1 MVRKIDN
8 SSEIVKK
15 MGYSRYYVR
24 KIKGIKNKQEK
35 RKYLLNLFL
44 NFEKYHLLRCD
55 LKSTCLHT
63 KQVGGSNT
71 LKKIDSLY
79 KKLLEEDSKDKFS
92 NIVLQKQL
100 DNRNK
105 KEARLKRQH
114 DRNMKLLQNE
124 ITRYKGDMDALKQTI
139 AQNSETI
146 KSSEDKHGL
155 TKTKIKDL
163 ENFKV
168 NITKINIEL
177 FQNVFADLYTIF
189 SNVKDRFLLIKLIK
203 TQLFSE
209 NRKDIREDLI
219 YTIGSRNKS
228 NKKSEKLNYT
238 KYYERLDIFNEG
250 LVPMKQM
257 QKILDDSWLNLY
269 YLQKKYGFDASDLD
283 YELGMIDNIH
293 PAALEVITLEIRY
306 KDATKKEFQAMSDL
320 VKFQKV
326 VPKPVP
332 IEIYDNI
339 LNELDVMNK
348 LKEKLQ
354 KFDLDF
360 LELVIVNT
368 LHIIKCGCTSAC
380 NYSWETTKADQ
391 WPHYCF
397 VEPNCQSDTVGPAY
411 DSASLS
417 FQRSPTK
424 ECNPIDSAVKRS
436 NLINDTSYVPTEE
449 GYIKVFKR
457 KGRDSDPNYHKYY
470 VGHQKTPYRAPMS
483 KPFCFKKIMDKI
495 IYPDVIKVDKKGL
508 RKCTQKKQ
516 TIYEFFG
523 ERTIQNIEQVNKM
536 KQAMDNAYKNS
547 IKTEQKQNNTRI
559 QQLRNKN

>member
-1 MVRKIDN
+1 MVKKFDN

-15 MGYSRYYVR
+15 MGYSNYYVR

-63 KQVGGSNT
+63 KQVGGSKT
-71 LKKIDSLY
+71 LKKINSLY
-79 KKLLEEDSKDKFS
+79 KKLLENDSKDKLS
-92 NIVLQKQL
+92 NIALQKQL

-105 KEARLKRQH
+105 EEARLKRQY
-114 DRNMKLLQNE
+114 DRNMKLLQDE
-124 ITRYKGDMDALKQTI
+124 VSRYKGDIDSLKQTI
-139 AQNSETI
+139 VQNNETI

-155 TKTKIKDL
+155 TKTKIKEL
-163 ENFKV
+163 ENLKV
-168 NITKINIEL
+168 NITNINIEL
-177 FQNVFADLYTIF
+177 FQNVFADFYEIF

-209 NRKDIREDLI
+209 NRKDIREDLV
-219 YTIGSRNKS
+219 YTIGAREKS
-228 NKKSEKLNYT
+228 KKKSEILNYT
-238 KYYERLDIFNEG
+238 KYNERLDIFYER

-257 QKILDDSWLNLY
+257 QKNLDDSWLNLY
-269 YLQKKYGFDASDLD
+269 YLQNKYGFDASDLD

-306 KDATKKEFQAMSDL
+306 KNATKKSFQAMSDL

-326 VPKPVP
+326 VPKSVP

-354 KFDLDF
+354 EFDLDF
-360 LELVIVNT
+360 LKLVIVNT
-368 LHIIKCGCTSAC
+368 LHIIECGCTSPC
-380 NYSWETTKADQ
+380 NYSWETTKAKQ
-391 WPHYCF
+391 WHNTQSHFCL
-397 VEPNCQSDTVGPAY
+397 VESECNSDTHQDY
-411 DSASLS
+411 
-417 FQRSPTK
+417 RSRYTK
-424 ECNPIDSAVKRS
+424 ECNTI
-436 NLINDTSYVPTEE
+436 DTSGGVPTEE
-449 GYIKVFKR
+449 TYVKVFKR
-457 KGRDSDPNYHKYY
+457 KGRNPKYY
-470 VGHQKTPYRAPMS
+470 VGHQQAPYHAPMN
-483 KPFCFKKIMDKI
+483 KQFCFKKVMDKI

-516 TIYEFFG
+516 TIDEFFG

-536 KQAMDNAYKNS
+536 KQAMDDAYKNS
-547 IKTEQKQNNTRI
+547 IKTEQKQNNIKI
-559 QQLRNKN
+559 QQLMN

>member
-1 MVRKIDN
+1 MVKKFDN

-15 MGYSRYYVR
+15 MGYSNYYVR

-63 KQVGGSNT
+63 KQVGGSKT
-71 LKKIDSLY
+71 LKKINSLY
-79 KKLLEEDSKDKFS
+79 KKLLENDSKDKLS
-92 NIVLQKQL
+92 NIALQKQL

-105 KEARLKRQH
+105 EEARLKRQY
-114 DRNMKLLQNE
+114 DRNMKLLQDE
-124 ITRYKGDMDALKQTI
+124 VSRYKGDIDSLKQTI
-139 AQNSETI
+139 VQNNETI

-155 TKTKIKDL
+155 TKTKIKEL
-163 ENFKV
+163 ENLKV
-168 NITKINIEL
+168 NITNINIEL
-177 FQNVFADLYTIF
+177 FQNVFADFYEIF

-209 NRKDIREDLI
+209 NRKDIREDLV
-219 YTIGSRNKS
+219 YTIGAREKS
-228 NKKSEKLNYT
+228 KKKSEILNYT
-238 KYYERLDIFNEG
+238 KYNERLDIFNER

-257 QKILDDSWLNLY
+257 QKNLDDSWLNLY
-269 YLQKKYGFDASDLD
+269 YLQNKYGFDASDLD

-306 KDATKKEFQAMSDL
+306 KNATKKSFQAMSDL

-326 VPKPVP
+326 VPKSVP

-354 KFDLDF
+354 EFDLDF
-360 LELVIVNT
+360 LKLVIVNT
-368 LHIIKCGCTSAC
+368 LHIIECGCTSPC
-380 NYSWETTKADQ
+380 NYSWETTKAKQ
-391 WPHYCF
+391 WHNTQSHFCL
-397 VEPNCQSDTVGPAY
+397 VESECNSDTHQDY
-411 DSASLS
+411 
-417 FQRSPTK
+417 RSRYTK
-424 ECNPIDSAVKRS
+424 ECNTI
-436 NLINDTSYVPTEE
+436 DTSGGVPTEE
-449 GYIKVFKR
+449 TYVKVFKR
-457 KGRDSDPNYHKYY
+457 KGRNPKYY
-470 VGHQKTPYRAPMS
+470 VGHQQAPYHAPMN
-483 KPFCFKKIMDKI
+483 KQFCFKKVMDKI

-516 TIYEFFG
+516 TIDEFFG

-536 KQAMDNAYKNS
+536 KQAMDDAYKNS
-547 IKTEQKQNNTRI
+547 IKTEQKQNNIKI
-559 QQLRNKN
+559 QQLMN